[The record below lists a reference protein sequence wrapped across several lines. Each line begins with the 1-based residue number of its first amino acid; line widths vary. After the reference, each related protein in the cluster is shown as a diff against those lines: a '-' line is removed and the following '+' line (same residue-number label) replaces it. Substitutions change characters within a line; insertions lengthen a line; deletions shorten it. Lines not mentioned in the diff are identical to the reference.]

1 MIQNFGKIRKFIF
14 PAFVVMAA
22 GLFFVTN
29 TSLAAVKPDAPT
41 NVKATA
47 GDGQATVTFTP
58 GKNYGVEISKYF
70 IILADN
76 KTAEAKSSPIIVK
89 GLKNGT
95 TYQFAVRAQNTAG
108 ATSDASSLSNQVT
121 PKTATASPTSP
132 TGSTGSTTTPTTS
145 STGTLAQ
152 PGSQAI
158 GVGVDLP
165 GTGIKS
171 MGQYTFSVYVRA
183 IYAYSMKVAVA
194 LATLMV
200 IYAGYKYLTSRGDSS
215 AINEAKD
222 ILFSTLLGAALL
234 MLVVLV
240 GNIVGLNIDINSSSI
255 TTSSLPLLTTFG

>member
-1 MIQNFGKIRKFIF
+1 MIKKLGKIRKFVF
-14 PAFVVMAA
+14 LGFVVMAT
-22 GLFFVTN
+22 GILFA
-29 TSLAAVKPDAPT
+29 TSATFAAVPGAP
-41 NVKATA
+41 KDISATA
-47 GDGQATVTFTP
+47 GDAKATVSFTP
-58 GKNYGVEISKYF
+58 TTNGGKAITGYIVTSNPG
-70 IILADN
+70 N
-76 KTAEAKSSPIIVK
+76 KTGS
-89 GLKNGT
+89 G
-95 TYQFAVRAQNTAG
+95 
-108 ATSDASSLSNQVT
+108 
-121 PKTATASPTSP
+121 TASPIVVSGLTNGTKYTFTVQAKNADGTSIKSSA
-132 TGSTGSTTTPTTS
+132 STAITPTAAATGTGTPATDS
-145 STGTLAQ
+145 TTGTLAQ

-158 GVGVDLP
+158 GVGVALP

-240 GNIVGLNIDINSSSI
+240 GNIVGLDITIDSNSI
-255 TTSSLPLLTTFG
+255 TTSSLPLLTIFV